1 MYLID
6 FPAIAFWIC
15 NWREY
20 TPLGCCKGGGVD
32 LAQVGQL
39 VQDLSSSRVGLLP
52 VFLILVDVLPMVLD
66 LLMLAS
72 LFLDARVLLFHHSR
86 LSLSMEID
94 VVFCSHLLLLFLG
107 ARWMATQVVPP
118 KSTHEALLLA
128 ALDSLPP
135 LLGCFAVSRA

>member
-32 LAQVGQL
+32 LAQVCQL

-52 VFLILVDVLPMVLD
+52 LFLILVDVVPMVLD
-66 LLMLAS
+66 LLRLAS
-72 LFLDARVLLFHHSR
+72 LFLNARVLFFCRGR

-94 VVFCSHLLLLFLG
+94 VVFCPHLSLLFLG
-107 ARWMATQVVPP
+107 ARWTATQVAPP
-118 KSTHEALLLA
+118 RSAREAC
-128 ALDSLPP
+128 SSPP
-135 LLGCFAVSRA
+135 